1 MITLLV
7 FILAGVFYLS
17 YLFWQLRD
25 RVNHIDDWLYDHFSE
40 EKIVEMATKEFYI
53 LKKKEEEDEQEES

>member
-1 MITLLV
+1 MITLLA

-25 RVNHIDDWLYDHFSE
+25 RVNHIDDWLYEHFSE
-40 EKIVEMATKEFYI
+40 EAVTEMVIKDFYI
-53 LKKKEEEDEQEES
+53 LKKKEEEDEQEKS